1 MSVRFDFCGKTV
13 LVTGGTQGIGLAIA
27 TGFANAGATVHIT
40 GTRPFASD
48 YTDDLTAFAYCR
60 CRMELQQE
68 RLDLAAAL
76 PALDVLVNNAGQS
89 RDDEFEIDGFARLL
103 EVNLVALADLCY
115 LFRDRLSAAHGAI
128 INVGSVGGE
137 IALREHPAYTASKH
151 GVHGLTKAL
160 ADKWSRLG
168 IRINGVAPGFIH
180 TRLSEW
186 SRADAATEKQFLK
199 QVPAGR
205 FGTPAD
211 VANAVLFLASDEASY
226 IRGHSVPV
234 DGGYLLR

>member
-1 MSVRFDFCGKTV
+1 
-13 LVTGGTQGIGLAIA
+13 
-27 TGFANAGATVHIT
+27 
-40 GTRPFASD
+40 
-48 YTDDLTAFAYCR
+48 
-60 CRMELQQE
+60 
-68 RLDLAAAL
+68 
-76 PALDVLVNNAGQS
+76 
-89 RDDEFEIDGFARLL
+89 
-103 EVNLVALADLCY
+103 
-115 LFRDRLSAAHGAI
+115 LSAAHGAI

-137 IALREHPAYTASKH
+137 IALRDHPAYTASKH

-205 FGTPAD
+205 FGTPSD